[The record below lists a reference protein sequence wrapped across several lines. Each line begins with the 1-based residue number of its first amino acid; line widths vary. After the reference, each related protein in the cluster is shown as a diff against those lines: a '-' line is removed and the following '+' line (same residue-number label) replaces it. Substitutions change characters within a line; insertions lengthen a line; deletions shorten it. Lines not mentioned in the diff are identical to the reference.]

1 MFGLFEKSLGL
12 AIRHF
17 GVEHGE
23 ACAAIHAASFAYPW
37 PQGDIEALLVAP
49 TTVADGAFGP
59 RTDDMQ
65 GFVLSRAAAD
75 EAEILTIAVTPRR
88 RGRGIAGRL
97 LEAHMAA
104 LAARGVKSL
113 FLEVEAENHAARA
126 LYKRHGFETVGE
138 RKAYYRK
145 ADGTAALAYI
155 LRRSL
160 R

>member
-1 MFGLFEKSLGL
+1 
-12 AIRHF
+12 
-17 GVEHGE
+17 
-23 ACAAIHAASFAYPW
+23 
-37 PQGDIEALLVAP
+37 
-49 TTVADGAFGP
+49 VADGAFGA

-65 GFVLSRAAAD
+65 GFILARAAAD

-97 LEAHMAA
+97 LDANMAA
-104 LAARGVKSL
+104 LATLGVKSL

-145 ADGTAALAYI
+145 ADGGMAMAYI
-155 LRRSL
+155 LRKTL
-160 R
+160 P

>member
-1 MFGLFEKSLGL
+1 MFRLFEKSLGP

-17 GVEHGE
+17 GVEQGE

-37 PQGDIEALLVAP
+37 PQGDIEALLIAP
-49 TTVADGAFGP
+49 TTVADGAFGA

-65 GFVLSRAAAD
+65 GFILARAAAD

-97 LEAHMAA
+97 LDANMAA
-104 LAARGVKSL
+104 LATLGVKSL

-145 ADGTAALAYI
+145 ADGGMAMAYI
-155 LRRSL
+155 LRKTL
-160 R
+160 P